1 MPPDPTGELKL
12 SAAGPSGGP
21 KLLPPALAGGP
32 KLLPPA
38 PLGAL
43 AVAAGPSGG
52 AQAECCGPQRGP
64 QTVAVGP
71 CGGAQAECC
80 RPQRGAQTV
89 AAGPGGGPQAVA
101 AGPAGGPSCCRRPQR
116 GGSSWML
123 QAQAGAPSCCLRPL
137 RWIPPRRPRER
148 WLGRSERLEKNK
160 KAPSAGFLL
169 SSGRR
174 WCTQVICLFQDIYPW
189 RAAGVIYGDGA
200 SRSRRLCIAKSRA
213 SFAAF
218 VMSSKVGGLLNAAGV
233 LTLSPFARKVLP
245 SDGSGIQHSCHSNP
259 LVVIHCSMTLP

>member
-1 MPPDPTGELKL
+1 MPPAP
-12 SAAGPSGGP
+12 
-21 KLLPPALAGGP
+21 AGGP

-64 QTVAVGP
+64 QTVAAGP

-101 AGPAGGPSCCRRPQR
+101 AGPAGGPSCCRRPER

-137 RWIPPRRPRER
+137 RWIPPRRRREL
-148 WLGRSERLEKNK
+148 WLGRSERLENNK

-174 WCTQVICLFQDIYPW
+174 WRTQVICLFQDIYPW
-189 RAAGVIYGDGA
+189 RAAGVVYGDDA
-200 SRSRRLCIAKSRA
+200 SRPRCLCLAISMA
-213 SFAAF
+213 SFACF
-218 VMSSKVGGLLNAAGV
+218 SNSSTVGQAIAGGV
-233 LTLSPFARKVLP
+233 LKLP
-245 SDGSGIQHSCHSNP
+245 TFI
-259 LVVIHCSMTLP
+259 LV